1 MNYYNLVIF
10 IIIIIIIIIN
20 NNIWTCIIGEN
31 YVFVSV

>member
-10 IIIIIIIIIN
+10 IIIIIIIIII